1 MLKKEQEEEQEES
14 LVGGEVEHLV
24 GVEGEIAGGGEG
36 EIAGGGE
43 VDRLLSQH
51 IQRQLAPDR
60 TDYLCLICHKSC
72 KSRDDC
78 ANHIEVRTLQS

>member
-1 MLKKEQEEEQEES
+1 MLKEEQEGS
-14 LVGGEVEHLV
+14 LTGGEVEHMV
-24 GVEGEIAGGGEG
+24 GGEA

-78 ANHIEVRTLQS
+78 ANHIEVRALQC